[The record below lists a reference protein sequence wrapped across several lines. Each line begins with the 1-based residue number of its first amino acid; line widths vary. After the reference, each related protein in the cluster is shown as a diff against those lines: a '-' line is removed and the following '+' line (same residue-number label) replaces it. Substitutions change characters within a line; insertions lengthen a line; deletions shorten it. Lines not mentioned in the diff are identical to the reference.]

1 LNSSN
6 GVNRRE
12 MTREKNMKPLMLAGI
27 ALILLGI
34 LGMPYNRINYTSK
47 EKILDIGPVEA
58 TAEKEK
64 SIPLPPLLGGMVL
77 VAGIGLVAISY
88 KK

>member
-1 LNSSN
+1 
-6 GVNRRE
+6 
-12 MTREKNMKPLMLAGI
+12 MKPIMLTGI

-34 LGMPYNRINYTSK
+34 VGLSYNQITYTSK
-47 EKILDIGPVEA
+47 EKILDIGPIQA

-64 SIPLPPLLGGMVL
+64 SIPLPPLLGGLVL
-77 VAGIGLVAISY
+77 VAGIGLIAVGY

>member
-1 LNSSN
+1 
-6 GVNRRE
+6 

-34 LGMPYNRINYTSK
+34 LGMSYNRINYTSK

-77 VAGIGLVAISY
+77 VAGFGLVAISY